1 MHGDLAAEGFDV
13 LGVAFRLERDD
24 DADLAEARRNRVVHV
39 AGDGPVPG
47 GEICRAAQRHV
58 LADRADHLLDG
69 VANGSAATRELGL
82 GQLVEISLGLKRSL
96 GDARSHLLEGR
107 VAGDEIRLGID
118 LDQRRLFGVG
128 GKTDQTFHGDAAGLL
143 GGLGETLGPEPID
156 RGLDVALGLG
166 KRRLAIHH
174 ARARLIAQV
183 LHHGCRNCRHR
194 T

>member
-1 MHGDLAAEGFDV
+1 MPD
-13 LGVAFRLERDD
+13 
-24 DADLAEARRNRVVHV
+24 
-39 AGDGPVPG
+39 
-47 GEICRAAQRHV
+47 
-58 LADRADHLLDG
+58 
-69 VANGSAATRELGL
+69 
-82 GQLVEISLGLKRSL
+82 
-96 GDARSHLLEGR
+96 SHLLERR
-107 VAGDEIRLGID
+107 VAGDEIRLGVD
-118 LDQRRLFGVG
+118 LDQRRLFRVG
-128 GKTDQTFHGDAAGLL
+128 GKTDQTFRGDAAGLL